1 MVKIK
6 FAIPKGSLEKA
17 TYEIIENAGYK
28 IYGKDRTYRP
38 KLNDPFIDVKVLRP
52 QEIPVIV
59 SEGMA
64 DIGIT
69 GQDWILETNANVETL
84 IDLEYAKIKIVL
96 AVPKDTKANSLSDL
110 IEEFA
115 KKGKNL
121 RFSTEYLNLASKYIM
136 RNKAYKKRF
145 GNKSPLMITPWWR
158 NGDNPKVSL
167 YLSFGATE
175 AKPPEDADAIFDV
188 IETGSTLDQNNLKAI
203 ETVMESSSV
212 LIANTKAFADKAK
225 REKIFDVLTLL
236 KGVVDGRKKIHIFLN
251 VKKENLQKLLKSLPS
266 LKGPT
271 ISELSTKG
279 WYSINTIVGKDEFLK
294 LLPSIRRLSQGLVVH
309 NPQQILSLEEI
320 WKNESSS

>member
-1 MVKIK
+1 MTKIK

-38 KLNDPFIDVKVLRP
+38 KLNDPAIEVKILRP

-84 IDLEYAKIKIVL
+84 MNLEYGKIKIVL
-96 AVPKDTKANSLSDL
+96 AVSKDTKANSLSEL

-115 KKGKNL
+115 KKGKTL
-121 RFSTEYLNLASKYIM
+121 RFSTEYLNLVSKYIM
-136 RNKAYKKRF
+136 KNKSYRKRF
-145 GNKSPLMITPWWR
+145 GNKSPVMITPWWR
-158 NGDNPKVSL
+158 KGDNPKVSL

-203 ETVMESSSV
+203 ETVMESFSV
-212 LIANTKAFADKAK
+212 LIANKKAAANKAK

-320 WKNESSS
+320 WKNES

>member
-17 TYEIIENAGYK
+17 TYDIIENAGYK

-38 KLNDPFIDVKVLRP
+38 KLNDPDIDVKVLRP

-59 SEGMA
+59 NEGMA
-64 DIGIT
+64 DLGIT
-69 GQDWILETNANVETL
+69 GQDWILETSAKVETL
-84 IDLEYAKIKIVL
+84 INLEYGKIRIVL
-96 AVPKDTKANSLSDL
+96 AVPKDSKADSLGDL

-115 KKGKNL
+115 KNGRTL
-121 RFSTEYLNLASKYIM
+121 RFSTEYLNLVSDYIIK
-136 RNKAYKKRF
+136 NKAYKKRF
-145 GNKSPLMITPWWR
+145 GNKSPMMITPWWR
-158 NGDNPKVSL
+158 KGDNPKVSL

-188 IETGSTLDQNNLKAI
+188 IETGSTLNQNNLKAI

-212 LIANTKAFADKAK
+212 LIANKKAVADKAK

-251 VKKENLQKLLKSLPS
+251 VKKDNLQKLLKSLPS
-266 LKGPT
+266 LKGPS

-309 NPQQILSLEEI
+309 SPQQILPLEEI
-320 WKNESSS
+320 WKNESKN

>member
-1 MVKIK
+1 MAKIK

-38 KLNDPFIDVKVLRP
+38 KLNDPAIEVKILRP

-84 IDLEYAKIKIVL
+84 MNLEYGKIKIVL

-110 IEEFA
+110 IEEFV

-121 RFSTEYLNLASKYIM
+121 RFSTEYLNLASNYIM
-136 RNKAYKKRF
+136 KNKAYKKRF
-145 GNKSPLMITPWWR
+145 GSKSPLMITPWWR
-158 NGDNPKVSL
+158 KGDNAKVSV

-188 IETGSTLDQNNLKAI
+188 IETGSTLDQNDLKAI

-212 LIANTKAFADKAK
+212 LIANKKAAANKAK

-251 VKKENLQKLLKSLPS
+251 VKKENLRKLLKALPS

-279 WYSINTIVGKDEFLK
+279 WYSINTIVGKEEFLK

-320 WKNESSS
+320 WKNESNS

>member
-1 MVKIK
+1 MAKIK
-6 FAIPKGSLEKA
+6 IAIPKGSLEKS

-28 IYGKDRTYRP
+28 IYGKERTYRP
-38 KLNDPFIDVKVLRP
+38 KLNDPDIEVKILRP
-52 QEIPVIV
+52 QEIPVMV
-59 SEGMA
+59 SEGLA

-69 GQDWILETNANVETL
+69 GQDWILENNTDVETL
-84 IDLEYAKIKIVL
+84 LNLEYGRIKIVL
-96 AVPKDTKANSLSDL
+96 AVPKSLPADSLGDL
-110 IEEFA
+110 IEEYS
-115 KKGKNL
+115 KNGRNL
-121 RFSTEYLNLASKYIM
+121 KISTEYLNLVSGYIM
-136 RNKAYKKRF
+136 KNKAYRRRF
-145 GNKSPLMITPWWR
+145 GNKSPLIITPWWR
-158 NGDNPKVSL
+158 KGDNDKVSI

-203 ETVMESSSV
+203 ETVMESSAV
-212 LIANTKAFADKAK
+212 LIANKKSFSNRVK

-251 VKKENLQKLLKSLPS
+251 VKKENLQKLLQALPS

-294 LLPSIRRLSQGLVVH
+294 LLPTIRRLSQGLVVH
-309 NPQQILSLEEI
+309 NPQQILPLEEI
-320 WKNESSS
+320 WKNESSN

>member
-17 TYEIIENAGYK
+17 TYDIIENAGYK

-38 KLNDPFIDVKVLRP
+38 KLNDPDIDVKVLRP

-59 SEGMA
+59 NEGMA
-64 DIGIT
+64 DLGIT
-69 GQDWILETNANVETL
+69 GQDWILETSAKVETL
-84 IDLEYAKIKIVL
+84 INLEYGKIRIVL
-96 AVPKDTKANSLSDL
+96 AVPKDSKADSLGDL

-115 KKGKNL
+115 KNGRTL
-121 RFSTEYLNLASKYIM
+121 RFSTEYLNLVSDYIIK
-136 RNKAYKKRF
+136 NNAYKKRF
-145 GNKSPLMITPWWR
+145 GNKSPMMITPWWR
-158 NGDNPKVSL
+158 KVDNPKVSL

-188 IETGSTLDQNNLKAI
+188 IETGSTLNQNNLKAI

-212 LIANTKAFADKAK
+212 LIANKKAVADKAK

-251 VKKENLQKLLKSLPS
+251 VKKDNLQKLLKSLPS
-266 LKGPT
+266 LKGPS

-309 NPQQILSLEEI
+309 SPQQILPLEEI
-320 WKNESSS
+320 WKNESKN

>member
-6 FAIPKGSLEKA
+6 FAIPKGSLEKT
-17 TYEIIENAGYK
+17 TYEIIENAGYR

-38 KLNDPFIDVKVLRP
+38 KLNDPDIEVKILRP

-69 GQDWILETNANVETL
+69 GQDWIVETNADVETL
-84 IDLEYAKIKIVL
+84 TNLEYGKINVIL
-96 AVPKDTKANSLSDL
+96 AVPKDSKANSLSDL
-110 IEEFA
+110 IDEFA
-115 KKGKNL
+115 TNGRNL
-121 RFSTEYLNLASKYIM
+121 RFSTEYLNLVSGYIM
-136 RNKAYKKRF
+136 NNKAYKKRF
-145 GNKSPLMITPWWR
+145 GSKSPLMITPWWR
-158 NGDNPKVSL
+158 KGDNPRVSL

-188 IETGSTLDQNNLKAI
+188 TETGSSLDQNNLKSI
-203 ETVMESSSV
+203 ETVMESSAV
-212 LIANTKAFADKAK
+212 LIANKKAAADRAK

-236 KGVVDGRKKIHIFLN
+236 KGVVDGRKKVHIFLN
-251 VKKENLQKLLKSLPS
+251 VKKENLQELLKVLPS
-266 LKGPT
+266 LMGPT
-271 ISELSTKG
+271 VSELSTKG

-294 LLPSIRRLSQGLVVH
+294 LLPSMRRLSQGLVVH
-309 NPQQILSLEEI
+309 NPQQILPLEEI

>member
-1 MVKIK
+1 MAKIK
-6 FAIPKGSLEKA
+6 FAIPKGSLEKT
-17 TYEIIENAGYK
+17 TYEIIENAGYR

-38 KLNDPFIDVKVLRP
+38 RLNDPAIEVKILRP
-52 QEIPVIV
+52 QEIPVVV

-84 IDLEYAKIKIVL
+84 IDLEYGKIKVIL
-96 AVPKDTKANSLSDL
+96 AVPKDSKANSLSDL
-110 IEEFA
+110 IDEFA
-115 KKGKNL
+115 KNGRNL
-121 RFSTEYLNLASKYIM
+121 RFSTEYLNLVSDYIM
-136 RNKAYKKRF
+136 KNKAYKKRF
-145 GNKSPLMITPWWR
+145 ASKSPLMITPWWR
-158 NGDNPKVSL
+158 KGDNPRVSL

-188 IETGSTLDQNNLKAI
+188 TETGSSLDQNNLKPI
-203 ETVMESSSV
+203 ETVMESSAV
-212 LIANTKAFADKAK
+212 LIANRKAATDRAK

-251 VKKENLQKLLKSLPS
+251 VKKENLHKLLKALPS
-266 LKGPT
+266 LRGPT

-279 WYSINTIVGKDEFLK
+279 WYSINTIVGKDEFLT

-309 NPQQILSLEEI
+309 NPQQILPLEEI
-320 WKNESSS
+320 WKNESNG

>member
-38 KLNDPFIDVKVLRP
+38 KLNDPAIEVKILRP

-84 IDLEYAKIKIVL
+84 MNLEYGKIKIVL

-110 IEEFA
+110 IEEFV

-121 RFSTEYLNLASKYIM
+121 RFSTEYLNLASNYIM
-136 RNKAYKKRF
+136 KNKAYKKRF
-145 GNKSPLMITPWWR
+145 GSKSPLMITPWWR
-158 NGDNPKVSL
+158 KGDNAKVSV

-188 IETGSTLDQNNLKAI
+188 IETGSTLDQNDLKAI

-212 LIANTKAFADKAK
+212 LIANKKAAANKAK

-251 VKKENLQKLLKSLPS
+251 VKKENLRKLLKALPS

-279 WYSINTIVGKDEFLK
+279 WYSINTIVGKEEFLK

-320 WKNESSS
+320 WKNESNS

>member
-1 MVKIK
+1 
-6 FAIPKGSLEKA
+6 
-17 TYEIIENAGYK
+17 
-28 IYGKDRTYRP
+28 
-38 KLNDPFIDVKVLRP
+38 
-52 QEIPVIV
+52 
-59 SEGMA
+59 MA

-84 IDLEYAKIKIVL
+84 INLEYGKIKIVL
-96 AVPKDTKANSLSDL
+96 AVPKDSKANSLGDL

-115 KKGKNL
+115 KKGKTL
-121 RFSTEYLNLASKYIM
+121 RFSTEYLNLVSKYIM
-136 RNKAYKKRF
+136 KNKSYRKRF
-145 GNKSPLMITPWWR
+145 GNKSPIMITPWWR
-158 NGDNPKVSL
+158 KGDNPKVSL

-203 ETVMESSSV
+203 ETVMESFSV
-212 LIANTKAFADKAK
+212 LIANKKAAANKAK

-320 WKNESSS
+320 WKNESNS